1 MDSEWTLNGQHAYH
15 HQCVQTLQ
23 GNVGVCEMPGVS
35 HASGG
40 AGSVVIMSRGIKSDH
55 FWLGRVASDRVR
67 SNEVRSAR
75 IYSGQGGSHRV
86 GSSRVVLQWTCVRCR
101 LLGEVGGM
109 RAIKCKLQ
117 IKNVT
122 QDANEYKEQRG

>member
-1 MDSEWTLNGQHAYH
+1 
-15 HQCVQTLQ
+15 
-23 GNVGVCEMPGVS
+23 MPGVS
-35 HASGG
+35 HASVG
-40 AGSVVIMSRGIKSDH
+40 AGWVVIMSRGIKSDQ

-75 IYSGQGGSHRV
+75 IYSGHVGSHRV

-109 RAIKCKLQ
+109 TAIKCKLQ

-122 QDANEYKEQRG
+122 QDANEYKEQTG